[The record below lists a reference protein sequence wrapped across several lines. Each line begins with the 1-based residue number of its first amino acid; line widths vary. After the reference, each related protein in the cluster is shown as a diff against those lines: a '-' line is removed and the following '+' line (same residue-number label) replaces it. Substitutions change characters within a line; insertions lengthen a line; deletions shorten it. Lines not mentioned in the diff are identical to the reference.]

1 MYMVYD
7 IGGTFVKYAYVDRTG
22 EAVNSG
28 KFETPYVDAETLIK
42 QIVAVAKTYTGVQ
55 GLAISCPGTIDVQTG
70 VVYHGGALKYLHEVN
85 MKQRLSEALHL
96 PVSIENDAKCA
107 ALAELWKG
115 SVKNHLNSVVLVIGT
130 GVGGAI
136 IINGALYRGAHLEA
150 GEQSYVM
157 DRYDVQTNKATFVG
171 ETCSASLTVKE
182 IAETVGLEAHDGE
195 GVFRYLNAGHRE
207 ALQIF
212 DRFCHHLAAQII
224 NLQYVVD
231 PEIFAIGGGIS
242 VQPLFI
248 ERLRKAIAEIL
259 TQNPH
264 HVAKPKLTTCHFR
277 SQANV
282 YGALYQHLL
291 EYQS

>member
-22 EAVNSG
+22 EVEDSG
-28 KFETPYVDAETLIK
+28 KFETPYVDADVLIN
-42 QIVAVAKTYTGVQ
+42 QMVVVAKNYSDVQ

-70 VVYHGGALKYLHEVN
+70 VVYHGGALTYLHEVN

-96 PVSIENDAKCA
+96 QVSIENDAKCA
-107 ALAELWKG
+107 ALAELWQG

-130 GVGGAI
+130 GVGGGV

-157 DRYDVQTNKATFVG
+157 DRYDARTNKATFVG
-171 ETCSASLTVKE
+171 ETCSASLTVKA
-182 IAETVGLEAHDGE
+182 IAEVVGLEAHDGE
-195 GVFRYLNAGHRE
+195 GVFRYLNEGHSE

-248 ERLRKAIAEIL
+248 DRLRKAIADIL
-259 TQNPH
+259 TGNPH
-264 HVAKPKLTTCHFR
+264 HVAQPKLTTCHFS
-277 SQANV
+277 SQANI